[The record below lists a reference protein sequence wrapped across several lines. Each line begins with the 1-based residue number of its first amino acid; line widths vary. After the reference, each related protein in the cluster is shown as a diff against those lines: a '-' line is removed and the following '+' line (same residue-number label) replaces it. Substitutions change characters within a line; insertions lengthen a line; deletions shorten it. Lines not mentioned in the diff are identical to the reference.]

1 MAVMIGQASIDERG
15 KITGGQ
21 AGNQSGREL
30 NKRSW
35 YANGWTLLI
44 RAKDPAVAEKM
55 AKACEAGVANRNIG
69 YDQSQRNTL
78 REYARLA
85 GWDLSKIKDGCE
97 TDCSAFMA
105 VCAEA
110 AGVSMDKAYTA
121 GNAPA
126 TFQMR
131 VQWAKTGAFDMY
143 TDSKYLTSDAFLRRG
158 DVLVNESRHTVMV
171 LSNGLKAGQDNTI
184 RAIVDGKTVTM
195 RGQLVDG
202 ANRVLLGD
210 LMSACGLKDTDPVPL
225 RAVCEALGF
234 EVSNSGAT
242 PIIRTR

>member
-21 AGNQSGREL
+21 AGNQSGWEL
-30 NKRSW
+30 NIRTW
-35 YANGWTLLI
+35 YANGWTLVL
-44 RAKDPAVAEKM
+44 RPKRRETAKKM
-55 AKACEAGVANRNIG
+55 AAACRAGVTNARIG

-78 REYARLA
+78 RAFAKLAR
-85 GWDLSKIKDGCE
+85 WDLSKITDDCE

-110 AGVSMDKAYTA
+110 AGVNMEPAYTA

-131 VQWAKTGAFDMY
+131 QQWGKTGEFEIL
-143 TDSKYLTSDAFLRRG
+143 TDQKHLTSPDYLLEG

-171 LSNGLKAGQDNTI
+171 LS
-184 RAIVDGKTVTM
+184 DGKYAEEEREVVEKSKM
-195 RGQLVDG
+195 IIDG
-202 ANRVLLGD
+202 KEVAVERI
-210 LMSACGLKDTDPVPL
+210 LKDGTNYVKVRDI
-225 RAVCEALGF
+225 AAALGL
-234 EVSNSGAT
+234 EVSNKGNIAVLT
-242 PIIRTR
+242 HK

>member
-21 AGNQSGREL
+21 AGNQSEWEL
-30 NKRSW
+30 NIRTW
-35 YANGWTLLI
+35 YANGWTLVLRPKWRI
-44 RAKDPAVAEKM
+44 TAKKM
-55 AKACEAGVANRNIG
+55 AAACRAGVTNAHIG

-78 REYARLA
+78 RAFAKLA
-85 GWDLSKIKDGCE
+85 HWDLSEIADDCE

-110 AGVSMDKAYTA
+110 AGVNMEPAYTA

-131 VQWAKTGAFDMY
+131 AQWGKTGEFEIL
-143 TDSKYLTSDAFLRRG
+143 TDQKYLTSADYLLEG

-171 LSNGLKAGQDNTI
+171 LT
-184 RAIVDGKTVTM
+184 DGKYAEEEREVVEKSKM
-195 RGQLVDG
+195 IIDG
-202 ANRVLLGD
+202 KEVAVERI
-210 LMSACGLKDTDPVPL
+210 LKDGTNYVKVRDI
-225 RAVCEALGF
+225 AAALGL
-234 EVSNSGAT
+234 EVSNKGNIAVLT
-242 PIIRTR
+242 HK